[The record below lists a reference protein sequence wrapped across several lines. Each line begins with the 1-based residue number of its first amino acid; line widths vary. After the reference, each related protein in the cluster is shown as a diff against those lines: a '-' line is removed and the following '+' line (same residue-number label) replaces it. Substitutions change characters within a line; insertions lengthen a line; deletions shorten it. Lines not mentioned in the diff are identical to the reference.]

1 VVVKPPLV
9 VLVLIVKFN
18 VAVFIQPDELGDVKV
33 YTPLAVYV
41 KPFAAHVYES
51 QEVSV
56 KVDVEPLFVF

>member
-1 VVVKPPLV
+1 M
-9 VLVLIVKFN
+9 LIVKFN